1 MSLNDAIASAE
12 QRASQGDLA
21 GAIAAYRDWRA
32 GPGATG
38 TAQERYVT
46 WHNEAVLH
54 MRAAQPASAMAAWQ
68 QAVAELPDSPEA
80 HTGLMSLWCSL
91 GLPSHAL
98 QHVQQALLLSGDA
111 NLQAHLRAR
120 LQQVLALLPGPALR
134 PKGPWAFDGPQDDPD
149 TQRVRADVA
158 QQRLLPRFHHRMA
171 ARQRYNRGTRP
182 LRVGYMAATPAHLP
196 APALHHD
203 PARVEALL
211 FTWDKAGSALPAGAP
226 RGGLPAHHSLHD
238 LIDDAAASAIRL
250 LQVDVLLDVH
260 GLAAEGRPGILV
272 YHPAPLQLVWTDA
285 AGDAALAAHDVCLG
299 DDAWPWP
306 AGAIWVPDALPTPA
320 TPAARTGLVWGSCLT
335 ATELGDDLAAL
346 WLRLLAGQPG
356 SRLRLWAP
364 ETGLVQRLQQRA
376 TAQGLPPEAIEAA
389 ADADGFWT
397 GLSAVLDPAP
407 SRWPRLAA
415 EAVARGVPV
424 VTLQGRGAA
433 ARQGAQLLARLGL
446 AATGVA
452 ADLSQY
458 EALAGAAVSSAAATP
473 RPEALAPL
481 RPAAWM
487 QALETR
493 LLDAVAALPPR
504 PVAPPASPAELAA
517 LRDLHDFTLPGPGG
531 AEFRRRYVIGAPPHE
546 HNSAG
551 IRVLYDL
558 QKWLVR
564 AGYDALVCTYSP
576 DYPKAQFVDDIVIY
590 PEVAPGNLLNAKRIV
605 RYVMNTPGKLGR
617 GERSYAADEFL
628 VAYNQQLAPYADG
641 RVLEVPSIEPWF
653 YDPGAESPRDVDV
666 FYVGKGRNTGHHPP
680 DALEITKTW
689 PPTRREMAALLRRA
703 RRLYCYD
710 GFTIMV
716 REAWLCGCEPIHLL
730 PDGTQRPFAREA
742 IPTVDEFKQQLHA
755 FIIATQAL

>member
-1 MSLNDAIASAE
+1 MSLNDAIAGAE
-12 QRASQGDLA
+12 QRATQGDVA
-21 GAIAAYRDWRA
+21 GAIAVYRDWRA
-32 GPGATG
+32 GPGAAG

-54 MRAAQPASAMAAWQ
+54 LRASQPASAMSAWQ

-80 HTGLMSLWCSL
+80 HIGLMSLWCSL
-91 GLPSHAL
+91 GLPSQAL
-98 QHVQQALLLSGDA
+98 QHVQQALLLSSDI
-111 NLQAHLRAR
+111 NLQTQLRQR
-120 LQQVLALLPGPALR
+120 LQQVLTLLPGPALR
-134 PKGPWAFDGPQDDPD
+134 PKGLWAFDGPQDDPD

-171 ARQRYNRGTRP
+171 ARQRYDRGSRP
-182 LRVGYMAATPAHLP
+182 LRVGYLAATPAQLP

-203 PARVEALL
+203 LTRVEPLL
-211 FTWDKAGSALPAGAP
+211 FTWDAAGKDLPPGAP

-238 LIDDAAASAIRL
+238 LIDDDAASVIRR

-260 GLAAEGRPGILV
+260 GLSADGRPGIFV
-272 YHPAPLQLVWTDA
+272 YHPAPLQLVWADA
-285 AGDAALAAHDVCLG
+285 AGDAALAAQDASLG
-299 DDAWPWP
+299 DATWPWP
-306 AGAIWVPDALPTPA
+306 NSALWVPD
-320 TPAARTGLVWGSCLT
+320 TPAAPATDTPGLVWGSCLA
-335 ATELGDDLAAL
+335 ATELGEDLCAL
-346 WLRLLAGQPG
+346 WMRLLARHAG

-364 ETGLVQRLQQRA
+364 ETGLVQRLRQRA
-376 TAQGLPPEAIEAA
+376 AADGLPPDAIEAA
-389 ADADGFWT
+389 DDADGFWT
-397 GLSAVLDPAP
+397 GLSVLLDPVPA
-407 SRWPRLAA
+407 RWPRLSA

-424 VTLQGRGAA
+424 VTHRGRGAA
-433 ARQGAQLLARLGL
+433 AQQGALLLARLGL
-446 AATGVA
+446 ADTAVA
-452 ADLSQY
+452 ADLAQY
-458 EALAGAAVSSAAATP
+458 EALATAAAQRPHTAP
-473 RPEALAPL
+473 PEAVAAL

-493 LLDAVAALPPR
+493 LLDATAALPPR
-504 PVAPPASPAELAA
+504 PVVPTASPAELAT
-517 LRDLHDFTLPGPGG
+517 LRDLREFTLPGPNG

-617 GERSYAADEFL
+617 GERSYAANEFL
-628 VAYNQQLAPYADG
+628 VAYNQHLAPYADG

-680 DALEITKTW
+680 DALQITKAW
-689 PPTRREMAALLRRA
+689 PATRREMAALLRRA

-716 REAWLCGCEPIHLL
+716 REAWLCGCEPIRLL

-742 IPTVDEFKQQLHA
+742 IPTVDEFKQQLHE
-755 FIIATQAL
+755 FIVATQAL